1 MKQLKSL
8 IGVLLFLAIATFVV
22 FQVLN
27 FLSGN
32 ETATQKAVTKI
43 TNKVQ
48 KKDISIVTVGDSLTE
63 GIGDGTS
70 TGGYVSRIADLCA
83 TDKKINDIT
92 TANYGISGNTSTQIL
107 KRIQTKTDIQDSLKD
122 ADVIVLTFGGNDLM
136 KVIKSQL
143 LKVTE
148 DSFAKPEA
156 AYKQRVET
164 IFSEIRKLNK
174 QAPIYV
180 YGIYNPF
187 YLYFS
192 DVPEMQTVVD
202 SWNDATKSVVDEQNK
217 AHFIPIND
225 LLSKGNQVESTK
237 NEDTSSTSSHQK
249 AEIVNDLLFEED
261 SFHPNEEGYDIM
273 AKALY
278 ENMQKTKT
286 EWLP

>member
-8 IGVLLFLAIATFVV
+8 VGIVLFLAIATFVV

-43 TNKVQ
+43 TKKVP
-48 KKDISIVTVGDSLTE
+48 KKDISIVAVGDSLTE
-63 GIGDGTS
+63 GIGDGTA
-70 TGGYVSRIADLCA
+70 TGGYVSRIADLYA
-83 TDKKINDIT
+83 KDKKINDIT

-107 KRIQTKTDIQDSLKD
+107 KRIQTKTDIQDSLKE

-148 DSFAKPEA
+148 DSFTKPEA
-156 AYKQRVET
+156 EYKERVKT
-164 IFSEIRKLNK
+164 IFSEIRNLNK
-174 QAPIYV
+174 HAPIYV

-192 DVPEMQTVVD
+192 DVPEMQAVVD
-202 SWNDATKSVVDEQNK
+202 SWNEATTSVVDEQNK

-225 LLSKGNQVESTK
+225 LLSKGNQVETTK
-237 NEDTSSTSSHQK
+237 KEEK
-249 AEIVNDLLFEED
+249 ASKNSDQTPEIVNDLLFEED
-261 SFHPNEEGYDIM
+261 SFHPNDEGYDRM

-278 ENMQKTKT
+278 EKMQATKT

>member
-8 IGVLLFLAIATFVV
+8 IGVLLFLAVATFVV

-48 KKDISIVTVGDSLTE
+48 KKDISIVAVGDSLTE

-70 TGGYVSRIADLCA
+70 TGGYVSRIADLYA

-225 LLSKGNQVESTK
+225 LLSKGNQVESTE
-237 NEDTSSTSSHQK
+237 NEDTSSTPSHQK